1 MNDDDRKS
9 SPGADEEDATELRG
23 TDAADAEDATQLRG
37 TDGADDEE
45 KTQLRE
51 TPALNDD
58 DEPRGGS
65 RPGLERT
72 QILPTVGPVET
83 SDSGAVDILVE
94 KSNRRHGGGDGDDEA
109 ASMRGKGPAD
119 DGAEDDAPTEFRGGT
134 GVRELAETT
143 ERPSVQLDEAGD
155 DATIIRGDAD
165 SRQDEDFSHTTV
177 RPGNDQANEDRTE
190 LRGDGDATE
199 VNSITRSMP
208 SVGRASLG
216 PAENAPRLQN
226 RLDDNQVDDDDATVQ
241 AFRDSPGPTDDAT
254 YMRNV
259 PAETQ
264 SDATRMRAAN
274 LPSDDDITVAAADF
288 SDDDATVQAFNDA
301 LDDDDATVPATRP
314 LIADDDSTIQA
325 TGAPPA
331 RAATGLSVSD
341 RDSTL
346 PASSRSVPPPAS
358 RGPKTVGPGTVLK
371 GRFTLEDKLGAG
383 GMGGVFKAV
392 DLVKKEARDRNP
404 YVAVKVLNEAF
415 AEHEDS
421 FLALQRESSRS
432 QRLTHPNIAAV
443 YDFDRDG
450 DTAYMVMEL
459 LEGSPL
465 DSYLKKNRE
474 GMGPEQA
481 RNVIRDIAAALAYAH
496 TQTPALVHSDFK
508 PGNIFYTDDGAA
520 KVFDFG
526 IARAATGQ
534 SDDVIKNEGPVDVDA
549 MGDDD
554 GEDGTLFDAGK
565 LGALTPAYAAV
576 EMFEGRDPAPQDDVY
591 ALGIVAYQCITGKHP
606 FNRQKAPVAA
616 AQGIVPERP
625 AGVTTREW
633 KAIRR
638 ALEFK
643 REDRTP
649 DAQTFLDEFFYTGTK
664 TFLAVAATAATM
676 VVGVGLLYVTGVIA
690 PADPTADPNQDWVA
704 LESQIDVPRANVLDE
719 LESAAFTTNDEFV
732 AWEGVIRRN
741 ISAWEDVA
749 APTIVIDTPFP
760 SEAAALAEQDRIF
773 KRSGETISVA
783 VSAPARAGGVWK
795 LTAGPFRYENDQAVE
810 ANVAAGDTAWQDRL
824 SYEAFKLALDELAI
838 SYTIAEDDE
847 RIAAAR
853 DRALTVYLQEFDRR
867 LPSERPT
874 RLRPKVRQGETYL
887 ADVDPDPSNEA
898 TKKLLEEGG
907 FWVVDPSEQ
916 ATLASVQAR
925 IRAAGMDSNNEDA
938 LRGPSV
944 LARAM
949 SYFPTRPED
958 IEAARVR
965 ARELHDS
972 WGAPITSAQSLASQY
987 QTNYARSIENFRDEQ
1002 AKQAERDQVAAAR
1015 RDGGF
1020 VELSYTFEEFGFTE
1034 AQPFERE
1041 EESEEILRDDNG
1053 DPVGGV
1059 EFPGVFAVFSRQC
1072 NQPNRVRAALDDF
1085 PQLTESERRQ
1095 ALRYLTDCMVA
1106 KLEKDSDSILRS
1118 KDVLLATVDHAPIRQ
1133 IERPDP
1139 CGALGYVGAGRNAF
1153 CRDTWTGGAAPPVV
1167 IIDGEGADA
1176 NFAIGKY
1183 EVSIAEFNAFAQ
1195 ATRRETLS
1203 GSSRLPATGVSL
1215 DDARAYAGWLSRQT
1229 GRTYR
1234 LPTKGE
1240 WRHAASAAGDRLDP
1254 NRNCYS
1260 NVRGVIRGDSL
1271 VNVGQGAPNAWGLV
1285 NHVGNVEEWVTLVE
1299 NGSDVE
1305 LVGGRH
1311 TDPIAACT
1319 VATER
1324 PDAGAPDAAKGFRVL
1339 RQIDRIDLGAAE
1351 IARIR

>member
-1 MNDDDRKS
+1 MKDDDHK
-9 SPGADEEDATELRG
+9 PGAG
-23 TDAADAEDATQLRG
+23 ADDEDATQLRG
-37 TDGADDEE
+37 SETDVDGDA
-45 KTQLRE
+45 TQLRGA
-51 TPALNDD
+51 PAPADD
-58 DEPRGGS
+58 DRTMVRSGPD
-65 RPGLERT
+65 LQRT

-83 SDSGAVDILVE
+83 ADSGAVDILVQ
-94 KSNRRHGGGDGDDEA
+94 KSERQ
-109 ASMRGKGPAD
+109 PAE
-119 DGAEDDAPTEFRGGT
+119 GEE
-134 GVRELAETT
+134 
-143 ERPSVQLDEAGD
+143 
-155 DATIIRGDAD
+155 DATIIRGDGHTDD
-165 SRQDEDFSHTTV
+165 SVDDEEPTEYRISDDGSGLAETSDPSDSGLDAEDDEDATVVRSDAVGGRAEDFSQTTI
-177 RPGNDQANEDRTE
+177 RPGMEAADEDRTE
-190 LRGDGDATE
+190 MRDDEDATE
-199 VNSITRSMP
+199 VNPTTRSMP
-208 SVGRASLG
+208 SVGRASLD
-216 PAENAPRLQN
+216 PAESAPRPQG
-226 RLDDNQVDDDDATVQ
+226 RLDDDQVDDEDATVQ
-241 AFRDSPGPTDDAT
+241 AFRERPSPGEDAT
-254 YMRNV
+254 YMRGAL
-259 PAETQ
+259 AETQ
-264 SDATRMRAAN
+264 SDATRMRAPN
-274 LPSDDDITVAAADF
+274 MPSDDDITVTAADF
-288 SDDDATVQAFNDA
+288 SDEDATVQAFNDA
-301 LDDDDATVPATRP
+301 PDDDDATVPAART
-314 LIADDDSTIQA
+314 LISDDDATVQA
-325 TGAPPA
+325 TGAPPG
-331 RAATGLSVSD
+331 RTPTGPSVSD
-341 RDSTL
+341 HDSTL
-346 PASSRSVPPPAS
+346 PASSRSMPPPQPVS
-358 RGPKTVGPGTVLK
+358 RAPRTVGPGTVLK

-474 GMGPEQA
+474 GLEPEQA

-508 PGNIFYTDDGAA
+508 PGNIFFTDEGAA

-534 SDDVIKNEGPVDVDA
+534 SDDVIKNEGPIDVDA

-591 ALGIVAYQCITGKHP
+591 ALGIVAYQCLTGKHP

-616 AQGIVPERP
+616 AQEIVPERP
-625 AGVTTREW
+625 DGVTTREW

-643 REDRTP
+643 REDRTL
-649 DAQTFLDEFFYTGTK
+649 DAQAFLDEFFYTGTK

-676 VVGVGLLYVTGVIA
+676 AVGVGLLYVTGVIA

-704 LESQIDVPRANVLDE
+704 LESQIDVPRATVLDE
-719 LESAAFTTNDEFV
+719 LQGAVFTTNDEFV

-741 ISAWEDVA
+741 IGAWEDVA
-749 APTIVIDTPFP
+749 APTIVLDTTYP

-783 VSAPARAGGVWK
+783 VRAPARAGGAWK
-795 LTAGPFRYENDQAVE
+795 LTAGPFRYDDDQEVE
-810 ANVAAGDTAWQDRL
+810 ATVTAGDTAWQDRL
-824 SYEAFKLALDELAI
+824 SYDAFKLALDELAI
-838 SYTIAEDDE
+838 PYTIAEDDE

-853 DRALTVYLQEFDRR
+853 DQALTVYLQEFDRR
-867 LPSERPT
+867 LPVERPT
-874 RLRPKVRQGETYL
+874 RLRPKVRQGETYI

-907 FWVVDPSEQ
+907 FWVVDPGEQ

-965 ARELHDS
+965 ARELHGS
-972 WGAPITSAQSLASQY
+972 WGAPIAGAQSLASQY
-987 QTNYARSIENFRDEQ
+987 QTNYARSIQTFANEQ
-1002 AKQAERDQVAAAR
+1002 AKQTERDQVAAAR

-1034 AQPFERE
+1034 PQAFERE

-1059 EFPGVFAVFSRQC
+1059 AFPGVFAVFSRQC

-1085 PQLTESERRQ
+1085 PELTESERRQ

-1106 KLEKDSDSILRS
+1106 KLEKDTEEILDSKAI
-1118 KDVLLATVDHAPIRQ
+1118 LLAAVEHAPIRK

-1153 CRDTWTGGAAPPVV
+1153 CRDTWSDGAAPPVV

-1183 EVSIAEFNAFAQ
+1183 EVSIAEFNAFAE
-1195 ATRRETLS
+1195 ATRRNMLP
-1203 GSSRLPATGVSL
+1203 GPSRRPATGVSF
-1215 DDARAYAGWLSRQT
+1215 DDARAFADWLSRKT

-1260 NVRGVIRGDSL
+1260 NVRGVIRGDAL

-1285 NHVGNVEEWVTLVE
+1285 NHVGNVEEWVTLVK
-1299 NGSDVE
+1299 NGSEVE

-1311 TDPIAACT
+1311 TDPIAICT
-1319 VATER
+1319 IATER
-1324 PDAGAPDAAKGFRVL
+1324 PDSGAPDVGKGFRVL
-1339 RQIDRIDLGAAE
+1339 REIDRIELGASE
-1351 IARIR
+1351 IARAR